1 MNLRAMILSNTAPFK
16 TNTTSGGK
24 MSEGI
29 RIEEHD
35 HLRGPRDAQV
45 TLVEYG
51 DFECPYCARAHAAL
65 GKLMKQHEGKLA
77 LVYRH
82 LPLTDLHPFAQKAA
96 EAAEAAGA
104 QGKFWEMHDA
114 LFENQGMLDE
124 DTLPAVAA
132 NLGLD
137 AGRFER
143 ELDNGEYGTRIAAQA
158 EQGQALG
165 ASSTP
170 SFFING
176 RRYHGDSDHASLAAA
191 LQEALG
197 AA

>member
-1 MNLRAMILSNTAPFK
+1 
-16 TNTTSGGK
+16 
-24 MSEGI
+24 MSEAI

-35 HLRGPRDAQV
+35 HLRGARDAQV
-45 TLVEYG
+45 MLVEYG
-51 DFECPYCARAHAAL
+51 DFQCPYCARAHAAL
-65 GKLMKQHEGKLA
+65 TKLMKQHDGKVA

-82 LPLTDLHPFAQKAA
+82 LPLSDLHPFAEKAA

-132 NLGLD
+132 NLGMD
-137 AGRFER
+137 AGRFAR
-143 ELDNGEYGTRIAAQA
+143 ELDEDKHSTRVQA
-158 EQGQALG
+158 DVKQAHTLG
-165 ASSTP
+165 ASGTP

-176 RRYHGDSDHASLAAA
+176 QRYHGDSDHASLAAA

>member
-1 MNLRAMILSNTAPFK
+1 
-16 TNTTSGGK
+16 
-24 MSEGI
+24 MSEGT

-35 HLRGPRDAQV
+35 HLRGARDAQV
-45 TLVEYG
+45 VLVEYG
-51 DFECPYCARAHAAL
+51 DFQCPYCARAHAAL
-65 GKLMKQHEGKLA
+65 TKLMKQHEGKVA

-82 LPLTDLHPFAQKAA
+82 LPLSDLHPFAQKAA

-143 ELDNGEYGTRIAAQA
+143 ELDKGEYGARIAAQA

-165 ASSTP
+165 ASGTP

>member
-1 MNLRAMILSNTAPFK
+1 
-16 TNTTSGGK
+16 
-24 MSEGI
+24 MSESI

-35 HLRGPRDAQV
+35 HLRGARDAQV
-45 TLVEYG
+45 MLVEYG
-51 DFECPYCARAHAAL
+51 DFQCPYCARAHAAL
-65 GKLMKQHEGKLA
+65 SELMGQHDGQVA

-82 LPLTDLHPFAQKAA
+82 LPLADLHPFATAAA

-124 DTLPAVAA
+124 DALPALAS

-137 AGRFER
+137 AQRFAR
-143 ELDNGEYGTRIAAQA
+143 ELDEGKHSARVEADARQA
-158 EQGQALG
+158 DALG

-170 SFFING
+170 TFFING
-176 RRYHGDSDHASLAAA
+176 ERYQGDSDQAS
-191 LQEALG
+191 LG
-197 AA
+197 AAIRKALGDA